1 MKVKKLS
8 LVIFFVLAL
17 ITSIQARE
25 QIQNGNILNSA
36 MIARLNIETEQFDST
51 KILSIDSLELNTIKD
66 LRAVFEKQNQSYSTP
81 KAPGNDLLRFL
92 KKDELEISNE
102 AMYWA
107 RMIRDA
113 SYYFDNYVTFR
124 DTIIVD
130 PIFLPIV
137 FKGNHLKEEDL
148 TFYSMD
154 FTKSKYQK
162 KPLYEAEN
170 PFEDYL
176 NRKKSEDL
184 AINHVVH
191 SNPSY
196 IRYSEQAMPGE
207 LLQTKTIKK
216 VSLDDVQIKVE
227 SEADFSDVAPVK
239 FIPERRYWIS
249 GFESAVQFTQNYV
262 SDNWH
267 KGGSSNLNLYTK
279 NVLTYNYSKDRVQI
293 NNLLEYRTSIMT
305 ATKDNTNDYKIGDEV
320 LRIHNNI
327 GYRAFSRW
335 SYTFDTELKTQ
346 LLKNYKEN
354 SEQKQAAFMAPFT
367 ATFGVGMKYDLKK
380 QFTSN
385 KHKNVSLTV
394 NIAPLTLQYMYSM
407 LKDSAEID
415 LGRHGFE
422 IDKDAEI
429 TVGEVVKKFY
439 KNSFAKFGSSF
450 DVQMNFNFSRNI
462 SWQSRL
468 NYFTSY
474 ENVKAEFENTL
485 TLAISRFFSTRINL
499 HLRFDDTSKTK
510 DPDLKYVQINQLLSF
525 GFNYKW

>member
-8 LVIFFVLAL
+8 LVIVFVLAL

-51 KILSIDSLELNTIKD
+51 KVLSIDSLELNTIKD
-66 LRAVFEKQNQSYSTP
+66 LRTVFEKQNQSYSTP

-249 GFESAVQFTQNYV
+249 GFESAVQFSQNYL
-262 SDNWH
+262 SNNWY
-267 KGGSSNLNLYTK
+267 KGGSSNLNLFTK
-279 NVLTYNYSKDRVQI
+279 NVLSYNYSKNKIHVNNQIEYKTSVSTVSKDEKHDYRVQDE
-293 NNLLEYRTSIMT
+293 LLR
-305 ATKDNTNDYKIGDEV
+305 
-320 LRIHNNI
+320 LHNNI
-327 GYRAFSRW
+327 GYKAFNRW
-335 SYTFDTELKTQ
+335 SYTFDTDVQTQ
-346 LLKNYKEN
+346 ILTNYKEN
-354 SEQKQAAFMAPFT
+354 SDQRQAAFLAPVMAK
-367 ATFGVGMKYDLKK
+367 FGVGMKYDLKK
-380 QFTSN
+380 QFKN
-385 KHKNVSLTV
+385 KHNNVNLGV
-394 NIAPLTLQYMYSM
+394 NIAPLTLQYLYSRITDPE
-407 LKDSAEID
+407 KID
-415 LGRHGFE
+415 LGRHSVKFKKG
-422 IDKDAEI
+422 D
-429 TVGEVVKKFY
+429 GEDY
-439 KNSFAKFGSSF
+439 RGSYTELGSSV
-450 DVQMNFNFSRNI
+450 DATMTYNFSRLVI
-462 SWQSRL
+462 WQSRL
-468 NYFTSY
+468 SYFTTY
-474 ENVKAEFENTL
+474 HNTKTEFENTL
-485 TLAISRFFSTRINL
+485 ILGIGRFFTTRINL
-499 HLRFDDTSKTK
+499 NLRFDDGSDKK